1 MHKHIMIHE
10 INSSPNHS
18 IQYGG
23 MLRIPSSVRI
33 TRFVSRHSPACIM
46 NSPCPLDHIR
56 IVLSHTSHPGNI
68 GAAARA
74 MKTMGLSSLYLINP
88 ESFPDREADARAVRA
103 RDILEK
109 IKVCTELDEAL
120 DNTVLAA
127 AMTARPRDLS
137 PDVFDAREGA
147 RELLRYARHH
157 PVALL
162 FGAETSGLTTAEVSK
177 CQMII
182 HIPANPEF
190 TSLNLASAVQV
201 MAYELRMALIE
212 HGEPAAPAGS
222 PANFNDLELFYAHL
236 EQAMIASD
244 FLDPEKPK
252 LLMQRIRRLF
262 SKARLEKEE
271 VQILRGILT
280 ALGKRW

>member
-1 MHKHIMIHE
+1 MST
-10 INSSPNHS
+10 SSPFDN
-18 IQYGG
+18 
-23 MLRIPSSVRI
+23 
-33 TRFVSRHSPACIM
+33 
-46 NSPCPLDHIR
+46 IR
-56 IVLSHTSHPGNI
+56 IILSHTSHPGNI

-88 ESFPDREADARAVRA
+88 KAFPDKEADVRAVSA

-109 IKVCTELDEAL
+109 IRVCTALDEAL
-120 DNTVLAA
+120 DNTVLTA

-137 PDVFDAREGA
+137 HDVFNARQGA
-147 RELLRYARHH
+147 RELLRYARQH

-162 FGAETSGLTTAEVSK
+162 FGTETSGLTTAEVSK

-182 HIPANPEF
+182 HIPANPDF

-201 MAYELRMALIE
+201 MTYELRMALIE
-212 HGEPAAPAGS
+212 NDEPVPLAGF
-222 PANFNDLELFYAHL
+222 PANFNELELLYAHL
-236 EQAMIASD
+236 EQVMIASD
-244 FLDPEKPK
+244 FLDPQKPR

-262 SKARLEKEE
+262 GRARPEKEE

>member
-1 MHKHIMIHE
+1 
-10 INSSPNHS
+10 
-18 IQYGG
+18 
-23 MLRIPSSVRI
+23 
-33 TRFVSRHSPACIM
+33 M
-46 NSPCPLDHIR
+46 NTFSALDNIR
-56 IVLSHTSHPGNI
+56 ILLSHTTHPGNI

-88 ESFPDREADARAVRA
+88 VAFPDREADARAVRA

-109 IKVCTELDEAL
+109 VKVCTELDEAL
-120 DNTVLAA
+120 DNTVLSAA
-127 AMTARPRDLS
+127 ITARPRDFS
-137 PDVFDAREGA
+137 HDVFDARQGA
-147 RELLRYARHH
+147 RELLRTARHQ

-201 MAYELRMALIE
+201 MAYELRMALLE
-212 HGEPAAPAGS
+212 NEESADPVESLAS
-222 PANFNDLELFYAHL
+222 FNDLELFYAHL
-236 EQAMIASD
+236 ERMMIVSD
-244 FLDPEKPK
+244 FFDPQKPK
-252 LLMQRIRRLF
+252 RLMQRIRRLF
-262 SKARLEKEE
+262 GRARLEKEE

>member
-1 MHKHIMIHE
+1 
-10 INSSPNHS
+10 
-18 IQYGG
+18 
-23 MLRIPSSVRI
+23 
-33 TRFVSRHSPACIM
+33 M
-46 NSPCPLDHIR
+46 NTPCPLDHIR

-88 ESFPDREADARAVRA
+88 RLFPDKEADARAVSA

-109 IKVCTELDEAL
+109 ITVCSALDEAL
-120 DNTVLAA
+120 ENTVRVAA
-127 AMTARPRDLS
+127 ITARTRGLS
-137 PDVFDAREGA
+137 HTIFDARQGA
-147 RELLRYARHH
+147 RELLRYARHQ

-162 FGAETSGLTTAEVSK
+162 FGAETSGLTTAEVNK

-182 HIPANPEF
+182 HIPTNPEF

-201 MAYELRMALIE
+201 MAYELHMALMEDEESAVPIE
-212 HGEPAAPAGS
+212 S
-222 PANFNDLELFYAHL
+222 PASFNDLELFYAHL
-236 EQAMIASD
+236 EQTMIASD
-244 FLDPEKPK
+244 FLDPQKPK

-262 SKARLEKEE
+262 GRARLEKEE